1 MFLINSSDSFSVHP
15 FTLHTSHP
23 HRVAINQSMIP
34 QLVRESIAAVMDV
47 ARNHSRNPTIL
58 KPLLTM
64 LTMMAFDVNTLELIR
79 EENAISFVI
88 DTLCN
93 MYKFPAI
100 VMQTI
105 TVLETIGT
113 ASTEHARVV
122 ADEGGK
128 TAIKGM
134 FCGGVGGWW

>member
-1 MFLINSSDSFSVHP
+1 
-15 FTLHTSHP
+15 
-23 HRVAINQSMIP
+23 MIP
-34 QLVRESIAAVMDV
+34 QLARESIAAVMDV

-58 KPLLTM
+58 KPLFHL

-113 ASTEHARVV
+113 ASTGHARVV

-134 FCGGVGGWW
+134 FCGGFVVLVCVCVWVVVMVWWRSRF